1 MFFIWLCL
9 ASSVEGMSHKIE
21 RSFKLIF
28 WGAELGA
35 LEVNAEIS
43 DDKYS
48 ISTIGS
54 GKSIINFFS
63 RFKISS
69 GAVGEVI
76 ENGSLVPTQSITRW
90 NAKGK
95 VNETRLSYMNGKLV
109 DFEPSSELK
118 KSYHINSPIGIENTI
133 DTVSFILWLLLERR
147 EAQLCNEK
155 LIILDGFR
163 MSELVFASKKNENGS
178 IICIGNFNRIAGF
191 KKLEKIKKP
200 LMFKIIYSQKQ
211 NDNFEISVVEIE
223 TIFGKILVK

>member
-9 ASSVEGMSHKIE
+9 TSSVEGMSHKIE

-28 WGAELGA
+28 WGTELGE

-63 RFKISS
+63 RFRISS
-69 GAVGEVI
+69 GAVGVVTT
-76 ENGSLVPTQSITRW
+76 NGNLIPAQSITRW
-90 NAKGK
+90 DANGK
-95 VNETRLSYMNGKLV
+95 SNETRLSYINGKLL
-109 DFEPSSELK
+109 DFKPSFELK
-118 KSYHINSPIGIENTI
+118 KPYHINNPIGIENTV
-133 DTVSFILWLLLERR
+133 DTVSFILWLLLERS
-147 EAQLCNEK
+147 EEQLCNQK

-163 MSELVFASKKNENGS
+163 MSELVFTNKNNENGS
-178 IICIGNFNRIAGF
+178 IVCIGNFNRIAGF
-191 KKLEKIKKP
+191 KKLEKTKKP
-200 LMFKIIYSQKQ
+200 LTFKIIYSPEQGDSFK
-211 NDNFEISVVEIE
+211 ISKVEIE